1 VTAVIQRYAQTS
13 HFLGQSTFDV
23 DGDEAAGE
31 TYCLASHLSP
41 GPHGGDTFV
50 MHIRYDE
57 HLRRGADGVW
67 RFFDRG
73 VLIDWTDRQLAVT
86 VGSF

>member
-1 VTAVIQRYAQTS
+1 
-13 HFLGQSTFDV
+13 
-23 DGDEAAGE
+23 
-31 TYCLASHLSP
+31 
-41 GPHGGDTFV
+41 V